1 MARATR
7 NKKRKNDPRQPFC
20 RRSSTRKMGIPSG
33 PVCPGAGTSLG
44 PPLVHGPSNICFP
57 PARSYPMVFPTSGNW
72 FERDISIACR
82 HEMRPGQRQKPHFS
96 GSIPCWAMSG
106 TSFTEHI
113 MPFGRSTFSVT
124 WANSATGST
133 GGSNFRI
140 CFPGFCTSP
149 FGPRRCR
156 TAWQR
161 MLRGMGDQVF
171 I

>member
-72 FERDISIACR
+72 FERDISIALSSR
-82 HEMRPGQRQKPHFS
+82 DE
-96 GSIPCWAMSG
+96 A
-106 TSFTEHI
+106 
-113 MPFGRSTFSVT
+113 
-124 WANSATGST
+124 
-133 GGSNFRI
+133 
-140 CFPGFCTSP
+140 
-149 FGPRRCR
+149 R
-156 TAWQR
+156 TASKTPFLWVNTLLGNVRNVLYGTYHAVREKHLLSDLGKFCYRFNRRFQFQDLLPR
-161 MLRGMGDQVF
+161 FLYVALRTPPLPYRLAKMAEGHG
-171 I
+171 